1 MADGASEGDVVV
13 QVLDVNRNFV
23 VGGTMVDMEAT
34 WGTVESGHTRDG
46 VNGSILETK
55 LTSQVLPADY
65 SPVSPDDGIGAIVAL
80 EAKSGWAGNWVTI
93 PFLTGPAYSKNC
105 EIDMITSVPYGGNT
119 PIEVIIRDRYYNPLA
134 GHQLTASVF
143 GSDVA
148 GATQITDAYGVAAGF
163 IFIATADTTVKS
175 ALVSVYDSDPRG
187 EIALSK
193 KVYFSQED

>member
-1 MADGASEGDVVV
+1 
-13 QVLDVNRNFV
+13 
-23 VGGTMVDMEAT
+23 
-34 WGTVESGHTRDG
+34 
-46 VNGSILETK
+46 
-55 LTSQVLPADY
+55 
-65 SPVSPDDGIGAIVAL
+65 
-80 EAKSGWAGNWVTI
+80 
-93 PFLTGPAYSKNC
+93 
-105 EIDMITSVPYGGNT
+105 
-119 PIEVIIRDRYYNPLA
+119 VIIRDRYYNPLA